1 MNIELKEKLSG
12 FKGHVKCELFD
23 LSGKIIET
31 KEYDNLVVNIA
42 KNAFA
47 AMLNNEVS
55 AFDGVIN
62 YGAVGTDTSS
72 PAATDTQLVAE
83 VARVVVENNSRT
95 ANVATITFYFDPTT
109 GNGLLKEFGAFIAG
123 SASANT
129 GYLFDRVNIDVPKTS
144 LNALRITLTI
154 TVS

>member
-1 MNIELKEKLSG
+1 MDIRLKEKLSG

-23 LSGKIIET
+23 LSGKVIET
-31 KEYDNLVVNIA
+31 KEYDNLVVNVA

-47 AMLNNEVS
+47 AMLNNEAS
-55 AFDGVIN
+55 SFDGVVN

-72 PAATDTQLVAE
+72 PSAADTQLGAE
-83 VARVVVENNSRT
+83 IARVAVESNSRT

-129 GYLFDRVNIDVPKTS
+129 GYLFDRVNIDVPKTA
-144 LNALRITLTI
+144 LNSLRITLI
-154 TVS
+154 VTVT